1 MLAKCV
7 DNLKSFI
14 VMDILEMAS
23 KLEQQGEHIVHLEI
37 GEPDFPL
44 PSAVKK
50 AIEKGL
56 KENHTHYTHSQGI
69 LELREAICAYYQ
81 QKYQVQLNPDQIFV
95 TQGTSPALLL
105 ALALILNPQ
114 EEVILTDPC
123 YACYPNFIHLR
134 QGIPRYLP
142 IFEEEDYQ
150 LDISRLKKMLTPK
163 TKALLLNSPANPTG
177 KLLSAQNLKE
187 LAELSQERN
196 LLLISDEIYHGLVYT
211 GKEHSLLEFTPRAF
225 ILNGFSK
232 LFAMTGLRLGYLIV
246 PEDFILPLRKMAQ
259 NFFICANSLA
269 QLAGIA
275 ALKEAWP
282 EVKQMVATFAQRR
295 THLLQGL
302 QELGFEI
309 PSPPEGAFY
318 VFVKAKHLTKH
329 FENSSLNLAKDIL
342 LKARVGVTP
351 GIDFGARG
359 EGFLRFSYATSLEN
373 ITLGLERLKKYLQ
386 KF

>member
-1 MLAKCV
+1 M
-7 DNLKSFI
+7 
-14 VMDILEMAS
+14 
-23 KLEQQGEHIVHLEI
+23 
-37 GEPDFPL
+37 
-44 PSAVKK
+44 
-50 AIEKGL
+50 
-56 KENHTHYTHSQGI
+56 
-69 LELREAICAYYQ
+69 
-81 QKYQVQLNPDQIFV
+81 
-95 TQGTSPALLL
+95 LL